1 MEGEELAVK
10 EGLYEWG
17 DVIESSRG
25 VCGDLFRE
33 PDEANEIRSGM

>member
-17 DVIESSRG
+17 DVIELSRG

-33 PDEANEIRSGM
+33 PDEANKVRASL